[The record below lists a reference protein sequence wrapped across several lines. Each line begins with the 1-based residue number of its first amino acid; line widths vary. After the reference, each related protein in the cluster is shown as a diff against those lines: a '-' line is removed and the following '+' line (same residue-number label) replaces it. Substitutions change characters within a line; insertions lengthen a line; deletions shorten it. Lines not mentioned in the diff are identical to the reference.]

1 METARFKAVKL
12 LGKTF
17 GKNGY
22 SNIVLDSALSASN
35 MDVRDKKLC
44 SAVYYGVIE
53 RKITLDYIISC
64 YSRQKIEKLRPD
76 VLNILRTGIY
86 QIKYMN
92 SVPDSASVNESVKL
106 AKQMKLGN
114 LSGFI
119 NAVLRNFL
127 RDNKEIKFPSGKIQK
142 LSVEYSASEELVKHL
157 IDNYGEENCVSLLEN
172 SVGRPPV
179 TIRLNT
185 IKYSAEEILEK
196 ISDLEPVQ
204 TMLKECCMV
213 NTGNVTEH
221 PAFKEG
227 LFHVQDM
234 SSQLCCLALSP
245 QSGETVLDL
254 CAAPGGKS
262 FTMAEMMKG
271 EGKIFAFDLHENRVR
286 LIKSGAE
293 RLNIKNIIA
302 ETGNAL
308 EHYTELE
315 GADKILCDV
324 PCSGFGV
331 IRRKPEIKYKN
342 LSEFDKLPEIQYA
355 ILENAA
361 SYLKIGGEIVYSTCT
376 VNPSENENVVKRFLD
391 EHKNFKGIP
400 FLENYGEPFGEHTA
414 ALFPK
419 HFGSDGFFISKLIRT
434 E

>member
-17 GKNGY
+17 SKNGY

-64 YSRQKIEKLRPD
+64 YSRQKLEKLRPD

-86 QIKYMN
+86 QIKYMD

-127 RDNKEIKFPSGKIQK
+127 RDNKEIKLPDGKIQK

-157 IDNYGEENCVSLLEN
+157 IDNYGEENAVSLLEN

-185 IKYSAEEILEK
+185 LKCSAEEILEK

-204 TMLKECCMV
+204 TILEDCYTV

-221 PAFKEG
+221 AAFRKG

-234 SSQLCCLALSP
+234 SSQLCCTALSP

-262 FTMAEMMKG
+262 FTMAEMMKDS
-271 EGKIFAFDLHENRVR
+271 GKIFSFDLHENRVR
-286 LIKSGAE
+286 LIQSGAE
-293 RLNIKNIIA
+293 RLNIKNITA
-302 ETGNAL
+302 KTGNAL

-331 IRRKPEIKYKN
+331 IRRKPEIKYKK
-342 LSEFDKLPEIQYA
+342 LSEFEKLPEIQYG

-361 SYLKIGGEIVYSTCT
+361 SYLRIGGELVYSTCT
-376 VNPSENENVVKRFLD
+376 VNPEENENVVNRFLK
-391 EHKNFKGIP
+391 EHKSFKGIS
-400 FLENYGEPFGEHTA
+400 FLESYGEPFGGHTA
-414 ALFPK
+414 TLFPK
-419 HFGSDGFFISKLIRT
+419 HFGSDGFFIAKLIRT